1 MTKLTNG
8 TAAKRIVRWQQAF
21 LDSLLS
27 TPNVTVACRAAQISR
42 QQAYRVRGDDPQFAA
57 LWQEA
62 LDKSVDELEQRAF
75 QIAME
80 VTRTY
85 FSSSCALIGRKPIAR
100 LSGTR
105 LAWSAESSFCPR
117 SWRAMSDRSDAY
129 SSS

>member
-8 TAAKRIVRWQQAF
+8 TTSKRIVRWQQTF
-21 LDSLLS
+21 LDSMLS

-80 VTRTY
+80 GDTNLLQFILRAHRPETY
-85 FSSSCALIGRKPIAR
+85 RETQRHEHEVGLLGGIVLIPTKHEG
-100 LSGTR
+100 
-105 LAWSAESSFCPR
+105 AE
-117 SWRAMSDRSDAY
+117 
-129 SSS
+129 

>member
-8 TAAKRIVRWQQAF
+8 TAAKRIVRWQTLF
-21 LDSLLS
+21 LESLRE
-27 TPNVTVACRAAQISR
+27 TPNVSLACASCGISR

-80 VTRTY
+80 GDTNLLQFILRAHRPETY
-85 FSSSCALIGRKPIAR
+85 RETQRHEVGLVGGIVLLPAKLEGN
-100 LSGTR
+100 
-105 LAWSAESSFCPR
+105 E
-117 SWRAMSDRSDAY
+117 
-129 SSS
+129 